1 MGRGLVKY
9 SKVTAN
15 FNLERRNVMKKP
27 LSMGLVL
34 SLLLVLAG
42 GAMSVAR
49 SELKPIVFGAPLP
62 LGDPTGVE
70 AKQGAILAV
79 EEINSEGGIKLPDG
93 MHSVKLEVMDSR
105 DLEPGVPV
113 SEALLTTERLIME
126 KKANFIIGGPE
137 RSEAWLAA
145 MEPIAYKR
153 KTIMV
158 AAPGCYSPAIEGTV
172 AKDPDGKYKY
182 CWKVNNDAR
191 TDVMRVIPLFKKFKE
206 QWGWN
211 KFYVMVQDVAHTRA
225 AGEAVSM
232 VLSKKMG
239 WENLGVERYPTGS
252 TDFSL
257 ALLEAKKKGADLLYI
272 SMEMPQVGILMRQ
285 WAELKVPALPMGLM
299 IAAQDVRF
307 WEISQGACEYAIS
320 NHFFAGNGPCKPI
333 NPWTDRFFKSFTKKW
348 NIEPGICCALPTYI
362 SAWAIK
368 DAIERAGSI
377 DSDAVVGALYKTDLK
392 VPYGRLRFDPKG
404 HDATVTDNPDTG
416 MVTMWLQWQ
425 AAGVDVMGTH
435 SKRVCVWPPA
445 AANGE
450 VKLPPWRK

>member
-1 MGRGLVKY
+1 MTKRFRNKGNKR
-9 SKVTAN
+9 VT
-15 FNLERRNVMKKP
+15 RRDFMKQV
-27 LSMGLVL
+27 GV
-34 SLLLVLAG
+34 AG
-42 GAMSVAR
+42 MAIGMTTVFPVTPAR
-49 SELKPIVFGAPLP
+49 SKPKPIIFGAPLP

-79 EEINSEGGIKLPDG
+79 EEINRAGGIKLPDG
-93 MHSVKLEVMDSR
+93 YHPVKLEIMDSR

-113 SEALLTTERLIME
+113 SEALLATERLILE
-126 KKANFIIGGPE
+126 KKVDFIIGGPE

-145 MEPIAYKR
+145 TSISYKH

-158 AAPGCYSPAIEGTV
+158 AAPGCYSPMIEGTI

-191 TDVMRVIPLFKKFKE
+191 TDVIHVVPLFKKFKE
-206 QWGWN
+206 EWGWK

-225 AGEAVSM
+225 AGQAVSG
-232 VLSKKMG
+232 LLGKKMG
-239 WENLGVERYPTGS
+239 WEQLGFARYPTGS

-257 ALLEAKKKGADLLYI
+257 ALLDAKKKGADLIYI
-272 SMEMPQVGILMRQ
+272 SMEMPQVGILMKQ

-307 WEISQGACEYAIS
+307 WEISQGSCEYALS
-320 NHFFAGNGPCKPI
+320 NHFFAGNGPCRPV
-333 NPWTDRFFKSFTKKW
+333 NPWTEKFFLNFTRRW

-362 SAWAIK
+362 SAWALK
-368 DAIERAGSI
+368 DAVERAGSK
-377 DSDAVVGALYKTDLK
+377 DPDRVVDALYETDLE
-392 VPYGRLRFDPKG
+392 VPYGKLRFDKKG
-404 HDATVTDNPDTG
+404 HDAVVTDNPATG

-425 AAGVDVMGTH
+425 AEGVKAMGRH
-435 SKRVCVWPPA
+435 SRRVCVWPPA

-450 VKLPPWRK
+450 VKLPPWKKT